1 MKKVKIF
8 ITGAYGLLGTS
19 LCNTIDKKK
28 YKIYRHGK
36 KKNRE
41 EYFDLG
47 EYKLL
52 SKNLKR
58 INPDIIINLLA
69 LTSVEEC
76 EINFQNA
83 IKINTVYLYNFRKY
97 LKKKKI

>member
-1 MKKVKIF
+1 MKKIKIF

-41 EYFDLG
+41 EYQH
-47 EYKLL
+47 YWAP
-52 SKNLKR
+52 SK
-58 INPDIIINLLA
+58 
-69 LTSVEEC
+69 
-76 EINFQNA
+76 A
-83 IKINTVYLYNFRKY
+83 IR
-97 LKKKKI
+97 